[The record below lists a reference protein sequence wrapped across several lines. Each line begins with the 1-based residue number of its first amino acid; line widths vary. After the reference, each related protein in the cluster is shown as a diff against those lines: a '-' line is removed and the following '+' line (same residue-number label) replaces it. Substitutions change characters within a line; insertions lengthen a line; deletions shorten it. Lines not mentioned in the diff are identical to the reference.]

1 MRSKVLGR
9 IVRILQFTIGTCFP
23 DNSRVIPIFIA
34 VILCAPRPTGIERR
48 INYQPLEFVTRR
60 TTDGIDNPCVGHF
73 IRFSGH
79 LPREIAE
86 RERVC
91 SRIFII
97 QQKILFRTLHSR
109 NCDSHTSSIMKITY
123 SQRVGIPLIKIR
135 HSRTIGIGVD
145 GSGRIVIEKF
155 EVSLA
160 QARTNGNYIPCG
172 RYPSWQSPTPRPAAP
187 EHPCPYPES

>member
-97 QQKILFRTLHSR
+97 QQKILL
-109 NCDSHTSSIMKITY
+109 K
-123 SQRVGIPLIKIR
+123 
-135 HSRTIGIGVD
+135 
-145 GSGRIVIEKF
+145 
-155 EVSLA
+155 
-160 QARTNGNYIPCG
+160 
-172 RYPSWQSPTPRPAAP
+172 
-187 EHPCPYPES
+187 